1 MEWEGPPIRQV
12 RLKVRSRAKFPR
24 EFKSISAR
32 FRSEKNV
39 IYGVRMSSRTRERCL
54 SASISAGGR
63 ITPHKSTPQT
73 MSAETVVHGPSTA
86 ALPQPDPDAATQL
99 RFGAS
104 ARV

>member
-63 ITPHKSTPQT
+63 IAPHKSTPQT

>member
-1 MEWEGPPIRQV
+1 MRQV

-54 SASISAGGR
+54 SASISA
-63 ITPHKSTPQT
+63 TQ
-73 MSAETVVHGPSTA
+73 V
-86 ALPQPDPDAATQL
+86 DAADHVG
-99 RFGAS
+99 RNGGAR
-104 ARV
+104 A

>member
-1 MEWEGPPIRQV
+1 MERAGPPIRQV

-73 MSAETVVHGPSTA
+73 MSAETVVHGPSGLT
-86 ALPQPDPDAATQL
+86 PTGP
-99 RFGAS
+99 
-104 ARV
+104 

>member
-1 MEWEGPPIRQV
+1 MEWAGPPIRQV